1 MLARREYVKALELLI
16 SIKDSVDAFFDSVMI
31 MDENMDIRANRLAML
46 SNIRTTMESVADLS
60 KIVNA

>member
-1 MLARREYVKALELLI
+1 
-16 SIKDSVDAFFDSVMI
+16 